1 MRILM
6 TTDTIG
12 GIWTYCVELAGA
24 LQPHGVEVALATLG
38 SPPTSEQHEE
48 AASLDNLQL
57 YPSTYKLEWMSE
69 PWEDVQRAGE
79 WLLRLEKTLRPDV
92 VHLNGYALGALPWEA
107 PVVIVGHSCV
117 LSWWEA
123 VKGEPAPESWERYR
137 AEVTLGLQ
145 AADVVIAPSATMLRS
160 LEWHYGSFDR
170 SEVVPNGRDSR
181 LFRTAEKKDFVF
193 TAGRIWDE
201 AKNVRALEQA
211 APGLAWPVYLAGEEE
226 HPEGGTA
233 ERRHLKLLGK
243 LSPAVMPFWYARA
256 PIYALPARYE
266 PFGLSALEAALSGC
280 ALVLGDIPSL
290 REVWGDAAV
299 YVQPD
304 DSEGLVAALNALI
317 DSQEVRGKLAARARS
332 RALAYSPQ
340 AMAERYLQVYQS
352 LAVGATVA

>member
-1 MRILM
+1 M

-12 GIWTYCVELAGA
+12 GVWTYCMELAGA
-24 LQPHGVEVALATLG
+24 LQPHGVEVALATMG

-48 AASLDNLQL
+48 AASLENVRL
-57 YPSTYKLEWMSE
+57 YPSSYKLEWMSE

-107 PVVIVGHSCV
+107 PVVVAGHSCV

-123 VKGEPAPESWERYR
+123 VKGEPAPDSWERYK

-145 AADVVIAPSATMLRS
+145 AADVVIAPSSTMMNS
-160 LEWHYGSFDR
+160 LERHYGSLGKTV
-170 SEVVPNGRDSR
+170 VVPNGRSPQ
-181 LFRTAEKKDFVF
+181 LFRTAEKKEFVF
-193 TAGRIWDE
+193 TAGRVWDE
-201 AKNVRALEQA
+201 AKNVSAMERA
-211 APGLAWPVYLAGEEE
+211 APELAWPVYLAGEEE
-226 HPEGGTA
+226 HPEGGAA

-243 LSPAVMPFWYARA
+243 LSPAVMPFWYARS

-290 REVWGDAAV
+290 REVWDDAAV
-299 YVQPD
+299 YVPPD
-304 DSEGLVAALNALI
+304 DSEGLVVTLNALI
-317 DSQEVRGKLAARARS
+317 GSEDWRGDLATRARS

-352 LAVGATVA
+352 LAVGVPVA